1 MWHIIYVTPANR
13 YILDEDESTW
23 IGAGT
28 KGESINFKKKHHAKW
43 FWYAKLLSITSKQT
57 HKILTERYDLHRW
70 RKKEV
75 KVLVK
80 KCEAGKYELYQNIA
94 DIFVYTVMYILSH
107 VTVQYNSFGGII
119 NFRYL
124 EMS

>member
-1 MWHIIYVTPANR
+1 MRMRARV
-13 YILDEDESTW
+13 
-23 IGAGT
+23 GAGT
-28 KGESINFKKKHHAKW
+28 KGESIINFKKKNMLGDSNMLTLSPSPAK
-43 FWYAKLLSITSKQT
+43 KT
-57 HKILTERYDLHRW
+57 HKILTERRYDLHRW

-80 KCEAGKYELYQNIA
+80 KYEAGKYDLYQNIA
-94 DIFVYTVMYILSH
+94 DVFVYTMYILSY
-107 VTVQYNSFGGII
+107 VTVQHNSFGGII